1 MSTASKKSEKA
12 QSPRRVLSTSKGRV
26 RKGLVLINTG
36 DGKGKSTAAFGVM
49 TRAWGRGMKATVIQF
64 IKQTKTKYG
73 EGMAADRMGID
84 MTATGR
90 GFTWTSTDLHDDASL
105 AKAGWELARERIL
118 SGEYDLVILDELT
131 YPIRY
136 GWIDVQEVIDTLK
149 QRPEMEHVIITGR
162 NAQQEL
168 IDFADTVT
176 EMQNVK
182 HAYQEQGI
190 KAQRGIDF

>member
-1 MSTASKKSEKA
+1 MSTASKKTETAPS
-12 QSPRRVLSTSKGRV
+12 SRRV
-26 RKGLVLINTG
+26 RKGLVLVNTG

-64 IKQTKTKYG
+64 IKRPKVKYG

-90 GFTWTSTDLHDDASL
+90 GFTWTSADLHDDASL
-105 AKAGWELARERIL
+105 AKAGWGLARERIL
-118 SGEYDLVILDELT
+118 SGVYDLVILDELT

-136 GWIDVQEVIDTLK
+136 GWIDVHNVIDTLK
-149 QRPEMEHVIITGR
+149 QRPEMQHVIITGR

-176 EMQNVK
+176 EMQNIK
-182 HAYQEQGI
+182 HAYHDQGI